1 MRNLPELVQATEYP
15 NVQAFAH
22 VPRNGETN
30 QTDDAFRML
39 VFGGSFDSFDDHP
52 RIHKDIT
59 THEVVADWRNYP
71 RPTSSAAG
79 AYQITEST
87 WDDFTGKFGPMSFT
101 PENQTLCA
109 VWLMDRAGALEDV
122 IAGRLDAAIRKLTK
136 VWTSLGLAKRQ
147 AQAPAIFAQYGGSPA
162 DLPDSSLPQPEVAP
176 LILNPIAQVK
186 PMGIFAA
193 LLPTIIQ
200 LIPQLASVFKPGS
213 EVAQRNVAA
222 ATIVTQAISDAT
234 QAVNLQDAVEKMQ
247 SDPQALA
254 AAQKAINDV
263 WPSLVDSGPAVT
275 EARKAASSADQT
287 PPWKNPAVWITFLF
301 VPLIYGAAW
310 AVLYRDGA
318 SDDLKTMV
326 VTAIFAGLLGSITGF
341 FLGSSLGSQRKDA
354 LAAK

>member
-1 MRNLPELVQATEYP
+1 MNRSDLVVALSNP
-15 NVQAFAH
+15 NVEPFLH
-22 VPRNGETN
+22 VIRNGETSQDEN
-30 QTDDAFRML
+30 AYSTIY
-39 VFGGSFDSFDDHP
+39 GGGQFQSFADHP
-52 RIHKDIT
+52 RQRIPLPGGSYT
-59 THEVVADWRNYP
+59 T
-71 RPTSSAAG
+71 AAG

-87 WDDFTGKFGPMSFT
+87 WNGLVRQYGFEDFS
-101 PENQTLCA
+101 PENQDLA
-109 VWLMDRAGALEDV
+109 AIAL
-122 IAGRLDAAIRKLTK
+122 IAGRRALDEVKAGNVAAAVAKLAK
-136 VWTSLGLAKRQ
+136 EWTSLAIPKRQ
-147 AQAPAIFAQYGGSPA
+147 QEAQAVFEHFGGSTVEPLL
-162 DLPDSSLPQPEVAP
+162 DTPAP
-176 LILNPIAQVK
+176 LILNPIATPQVK

-247 SDPQALA
+247 SDPAALA

-263 WPSLVDSGPAVT
+263 WPSLTDSGPAVT
-275 EARKAASSADQT
+275 EARKAASSLDQT
-287 PPWKNPAVWITFLF
+287 PPWKNPAVWVTFLF

-354 LAAK
+354 LNAK